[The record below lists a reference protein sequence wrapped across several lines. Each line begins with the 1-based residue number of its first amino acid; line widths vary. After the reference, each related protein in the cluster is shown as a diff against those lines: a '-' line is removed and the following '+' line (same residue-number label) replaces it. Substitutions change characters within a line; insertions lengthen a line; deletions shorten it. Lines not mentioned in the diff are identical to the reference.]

1 MGALTGV
8 RVLDLSRFVAGPFCC
23 QILGDHG
30 ADVIKVEKSDGEP
43 SRRMPP
49 FFKEESLYFF
59 AYNGSK
65 RSLTLNYRSEAGMQV
80 LRRLIAK
87 ADVVVENFR
96 AGTMEKMGIGYESLA
111 QTHPGLILV
120 SISGFGTEGP
130 YAGLP
135 AFDEIIQTMSG
146 LTSLTGEADGPPLL
160 TGTYVA
166 DFLTGV
172 YAALGAVLALQAR
185 ARSGRG
191 QWVRM
196 NLLQCLV
203 SILNT
208 TVSRYLTL
216 GEAPRRQGNRNPLIA
231 PGNLYKAQDGY
242 VTIECLTQDMWEDLA
257 RAIARPDLLRDPRFG
272 DVTSRKRYAEA
283 LDQEIEKWLHDKRVE
298 EALAILHRHN
308 VASGPVLDIPALVTH
323 PQFAANETVA
333 AVEVPGLGPV
343 PFLAPP
349 IRMDGDAKP
358 QRRRPPRQGE
368 HTSEVLAEWL
378 GLPESEI
385 EQLRAASAL

>member
-1 MGALTGV
+1 
-8 RVLDLSRFVAGPFCC
+8 
-23 QILGDHG
+23 
-30 ADVIKVEKSDGEP
+30 
-43 SRRMPP
+43 MPP

-96 AGTMEKMGIGYESLA
+96 AGTMEKMGLGYESLK
-111 QTHPGLILV
+111 QMHPGLILV

-146 LTSLTGEADGPPLL
+146 LTSLTGEADGPPRL

-216 GEAPRRQGNRNPLIA
+216 GEAPQRQGNRNPLIA

-257 RAIARPDLLRDPRFG
+257 RAIARPDLLQDPRFR
-272 DVTSRKRYAEA
+272 DVMSRKRHAEA
-283 LDQEIEKWLHDKRVE
+283 LDQEIEKWMRGKRVE
-298 EALAILHRHN
+298 DALAILHRHN
-308 VASGPVLDIPALVTH
+308 VASGPVLDIPALVAH

-333 AVEVPGLGPV
+333 AVDVPGVGPV
-343 PFLAPP
+343 PLLAPP
-349 IRMDGDAKP
+349 IKMDGDAKP
-358 QRRRPPRQGE
+358 QRSRPPRQGE
-368 HTSEVLAEWL
+368 HTGEVLADWL
-378 GLPESEI
+378 GLPASEI
-385 EQLRAASAL
+385 EQLRAASAF

>member
-1 MGALTGV
+1 MRALTGV

-43 SRRMPP
+43 ARRMPP
-49 FFKEESLYFF
+49 FFKDESLYFL

-65 RSLTLNYRSEAGMQV
+65 RSVTLNLRSEAGMGL

-87 ADVVVENFR
+87 ADIVVENFR
-96 AGTMEKMGIGYESLA
+96 AGTMEEMDLGYASLSRE
-111 QTHPGLILV
+111 HPGLIMV

-146 LTSLTGEADGPPLL
+146 LTSLTGAAEGPPLL

-172 YAALGAVLALQAR
+172 YAALGAVLAVQAR
-185 ARSGRG
+185 GQSGRG

-208 TVSRYLTL
+208 TVSRYLAL
-216 GEAPRRQGNRNPLIA
+216 GQAPSRQGNRNPLIA
-231 PGNLYKAQDGY
+231 PGDLYRAQDGY
-242 VTIECLTQDMWEDLA
+242 VTIECLTQAMWEDLA
-257 RAIARPDLLRDPRFG
+257 RAMTREDLLQDSRFG
-272 DVTSRKRYAEA
+272 DVVSRQRHAEA
-283 LDQEIEKWLHDKRVE
+283 LDREIEAWMREKSVE
-298 EALAILHRHN
+298 QVLANLHRRG
-308 VASGPVLDIPALVTH
+308 VPSGPVLDIPALVAH
-323 PQFAANETVA
+323 PQFAATGIVA
-333 AVEVPGLGPV
+333 SVEMPGLGPV
-343 PFLAPP
+343 PLLAPP
-349 IRMDGDAKP
+349 ILMDGDAAAT
-358 QRRRPPRQGE
+358 RGRPPRQGE
-368 HTSEVLAEWL
+368 HTGEVLGEWL
-378 GLPESEI
+378 GLSAHEV
-385 EQLRAASAL
+385 EQLRATAAL

>member
-1 MGALTGV
+1 MRALTGV

-43 SRRMPP
+43 ARRMPP
-49 FFKEESLYFF
+49 FFKDESLYFL

-65 RSLTLNYRSEAGMQV
+65 RSVTLNLRSETGLGL

-87 ADVVVENFR
+87 ADIVVENFR
-96 AGTMEKMGIGYESLA
+96 AGTMEEMGLGYASLSRE
-111 QTHPGLILV
+111 HPDLILV

-146 LTSLTGEADGPPLL
+146 LTSLTGAAEGPPLL

-172 YAALGAVLALQAR
+172 YAALGAVLAVQAR

-208 TVSRYLTL
+208 TVSRYLVL
-216 GEAPRRQGNRNPLIA
+216 GQAPGLQGNRNPLIA
-231 PGNLYKAQDGY
+231 PGNLYRAQDGY
-242 VTIECLTQDMWEDLA
+242 VTIECLTQAMWEDLA
-257 RAIARPDLLRDPRFG
+257 RAMTREDLLQDPRFG
-272 DVTSRKRYAEA
+272 DVVSRQRHAEA
-283 LDQEIEKWLHDKRVE
+283 LDREIEAWMREKSVE
-298 EALAILHRHN
+298 QVLAILHQRG
-308 VASGPVLDIPALVTH
+308 VPSGPVLDIPALVAH
-323 PQFAANETVA
+323 PQFAVNGIVTS
-333 AVEVPGLGPV
+333 VEMPGLGPV
-343 PFLAPP
+343 PLLAPP
-349 IRMDGDAKP
+349 IRMDDDAAAT
-358 QRRRPPRQGE
+358 RGRPPRQGE
-368 HTSEVLAEWL
+368 HTGEVLGEWL
-378 GLPESEI
+378 GLSAHEV
-385 EQLRAASAL
+385 EQLRATAAL

>member
-30 ADVIKVEKSDGEP
+30 ADVIKVEKPDGEP

-49 FFKEESLYFF
+49 FFMEESLYFF

-65 RSLTLNYRSEAGMQV
+65 RSLTLNYRSEAGIQL

-87 ADVVVENFR
+87 ADLVVENFR
-96 AGTMEKMGIGYESLA
+96 AGTMEKMGLGYEGLA
-111 QTHPGLILV
+111 QTHPGLILI

-146 LTSLTGEADGPPLL
+146 LTSLTGEADGPPRL

-172 YAALGAVLALQAR
+172 YAALGGVLALQAR

-216 GEAPRRQGNRNPLIA
+216 GEAPQRQGNRNPLIA

-257 RAIARPDLLRDPRFG
+257 QAIARPDLPQDPRFRDG
-272 DVTSRKRYAEA
+272 MSRNRNAEV
-283 LDQEIEKWLHDKRVE
+283 LDQEIEKWMHDKRVE

-308 VASGPVLDIPALVTH
+308 VACGPVLDIPTLVTH
-323 PQFAANETVA
+323 PQFTANETVA
-333 AVEVPGLGPV
+333 AVDVPGLGPV

-349 IRMDGDAKP
+349 IKMDGDAKP

-368 HTSEVLAEWL
+368 HTDEVLAEWL
-378 GLPESEI
+378 GLPASEI
-385 EQLRAASAL
+385 EQFRAASAF

>member
-1 MGALTGV
+1 MRALTGV

-43 SRRMPP
+43 ARRMPP
-49 FFKEESLYFF
+49 FLKDASLYFL

-65 RSLTLNYRSEAGMQV
+65 RSVTLNLRSEAGLGL

-87 ADVVVENFR
+87 ADIVVENFR
-96 AGTMEKMGIGYESLA
+96 AGTMEEMGLGYASLSRE
-111 QTHPGLILV
+111 HPGLIMV

-146 LTSLTGEADGPPLL
+146 LTSLTGAAEGPPLL

-172 YAALGAVLALQAR
+172 YAALGAVLAVQSR
-185 ARSGRG
+185 TRSGRG

-208 TVSRYLTL
+208 TVSRYLAL
-216 GEAPRRQGNRNPLIA
+216 GQAPSRQGNRNPLIA
-231 PGNLYKAQDGY
+231 PGNLYRAQDGY
-242 VTIECLTQDMWEDLA
+242 VTIECLTQAMWEDLA
-257 RAIARPDLLRDPRFG
+257 RAMTREDLLQDSRFG
-272 DVTSRKRYAEA
+272 DVVSRQRHAEA
-283 LDQEIEKWLHDKRVE
+283 LDREIEAWMREKSVE
-298 EALAILHRHN
+298 QVLAILHQRG
-308 VASGPVLDIPALVTH
+308 VPSGPVLDIPALVAH
-323 PQFAANETVA
+323 PQFAATGIVTS
-333 AVEVPGLGPV
+333 VEMPGLGPV
-343 PFLAPP
+343 PLLAPP
-349 IRMDGDAKP
+349 IRMDGDAAAT
-358 QRRRPPRQGE
+358 RGRPPRQGE
-368 HTSEVLAEWL
+368 HTGEVLGEWL
-378 GLPESEI
+378 GLSAYEV
-385 EQLRAASAL
+385 EQLRATAAL